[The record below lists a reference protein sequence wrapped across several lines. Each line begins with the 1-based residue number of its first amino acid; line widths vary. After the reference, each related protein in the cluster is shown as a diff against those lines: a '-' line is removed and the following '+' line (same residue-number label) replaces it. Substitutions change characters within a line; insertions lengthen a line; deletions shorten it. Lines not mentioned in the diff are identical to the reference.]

1 MDYLECS
8 VIGNNLAVA
17 EMLAGKRRAALDTFK
32 IALETLCEGVA
43 YCTPTVTAD
52 APYRGFNIFQQT
64 SASNMSP
71 FLPVSSH
78 GDIPLSPSDTPAFT
92 FTKAFV
98 FNPSVQISEDHVD
111 SYKAVILFNLA
122 LLYDSQEK
130 NMQDDRF
137 EATALE
143 LYNCSLELSLD
154 PAQSASLPLDCSN
167 LVIATLNN
175 KTQIFFRRNEVEST
189 RASLEELRK
198 NLGKALEE
206 GTKALDDQDINGLLL
221 NVHCQSALICAPGA

>member
-1 MDYLECS
+1 M
-8 VIGNNLAVA
+8 IGNNLAVA
-17 EMLAGKRRAALDTFK
+17 EMLAGERKAAFNTFK

-43 YCTPTVTAD
+43 YCTPTVTAN
-52 APYRGFNIFQQT
+52 APYREFNIFHQS
-64 SASNMSP
+64 SASDMFP
-71 FLPVSSH
+71 FLPVSGHS
-78 GDIPLSPSDTPAFT
+78 DIPLSPSDTPAFT
-92 FTKAFV
+92 FTKAFL
-98 FNPSVQISEDHVD
+98 FNPSLQLSEEHVD

-130 NMQDDRF
+130 NLHDDRF

-143 LYNCSLELSLD
+143 LYNSSLELSLD
-154 PAQSASLPLDCSN
+154 PARNVSLPLDCSN